1 MHMDFLDIAPE
12 VQHALR
18 EGAPVVALESVMVAC
33 GLPYPTNLEAGRK
46 CEQILRD
53 AGVVPATVAMLGG
66 RIKVGLSD
74 EELEYIGKPG
84 KKIAKSSRL
93 DLPVLAACKAD
104 AATTVCATMF
114 AAHLAGIPVMTAGG
128 LGGVHRGAEKT
139 MDISADLEELSH
151 TPVMVVCAGPKAI
164 LDLGLTLEFLETRGV
179 PVIGYGTEDFPAF
192 YSRKSGYKA
201 NYGLYT
207 PEAVA
212 GAFRMQ
218 RAMEMPEGMVV
229 AVPIP
234 EAYAID
240 EQEIEAVIASAVREA
255 EEQGVTGKEV
265 TPFLLSRVSKRTAGA
280 SVAANLELCY
290 ENCRVAAQIAKALS
304 QRG

>member
-1 MHMDFLDIAPE
+1 MYADFLDISQE
-12 VQHALR
+12 VQQALR
-18 EGAPVVALESVMVAC
+18 EGKPVVALESVMVAC
-33 GLPYPTNLEAGRK
+33 GLPHPTNLEAGRK

-53 AGVVPATVAMLGG
+53 AGVVPATIAMLGG

-74 EELEYIGKPG
+74 AELEYIGQPG
-84 KKIAKSSRL
+84 KKIFKSSRL
-93 DLPVLAACKAD
+93 DLPVLAARKAD
-104 AATTVCATMF
+104 AATTVCATMY
-114 AAHLAGIPVMTAGG
+114 AAHLAGIPIMTAGG

-139 MDISADLEELSH
+139 MDISADLEELAN

-192 YSRKSGYKA
+192 YSRKSGHKA
-201 NYGLYT
+201 NYGLYA
-207 PEAVA
+207 PEDVA
-212 GAFRMQ
+212 AAFRMQ
-218 RAMEMPEGMVV
+218 RSMQMPQGMVV

-240 EQEIEAVIASAVREA
+240 EKEIEAVIVSAVREA
-255 EEQGVTGKEV
+255 EEQGVGGKDA
-265 TPFLLSRVSKRTAGA
+265 TPFLLARVSQLTGGE

-290 ENCRVAAQIAKALS
+290 ENCRAAAEIAKALAE
-304 QRG
+304 RG